1 MAKINAT
8 KKLVLE
14 EYPSEVRSWL
24 VKLIDPLNRF
34 LEQAYFALVNGLTLR
49 DNLKSQVQELTLF
62 ENQTY
67 PVKYSW
73 RLNER
78 PTIVTVGQIYDTSG
92 ALVPVY
98 SFSWIYNNG
107 TVEAT
112 FNGLT
117 AANEYKVVL
126 VGQV

>member
-8 KKLVLE
+8 KKLILE
-14 EYPSEVRSWL
+14 EFPSEVRGWL
-24 VKLIDPLNRF
+24 TKLVDPLNRF
-34 LEQAYFALVNGLTLR
+34 LEQAYFALVNGLTLT
-49 DNLKSQVQELTLF
+49 DNLKAQVNDLTIF
-62 ENQTY
+62 ENQSY

-78 PTIVTVGQIYDTSG
+78 PTMILVGQITVSNGTS
-92 ALVPVY
+92 VPAY

-117 AANEYKVVL
+117 SSNEYKVKL
-126 VGQV
+126 VGIV